1 MSMSKV
7 DLYTHTQP
15 FNGPLSGATQVGR
28 YQKNHSP
35 IHTHDEEGFE
45 PTTKSAL
52 SQRGLLDPIKPAY
65 NQSRPDGRLKLTTS
79 GFNRLWINMP
89 AVLVAVPTVM
99 QNSLHPISISH
110 ITARHL
116 LDFMAQITE
125 ADTLT
130 ICLDATQPR
139 LSVLRPPSSPHFM
152 LNAVCQ
158 NPPNLSRLGTGTE

>member
-15 FNGPLSGATQVGR
+15 FNGPLSGTTRVGR

-99 QNSLHPISISH
+99 QKLAASH
-110 ITARHL
+110 INFPHY
-116 LDFMAQITE
+116 
-125 ADTLT
+125 
-130 ICLDATQPR
+130 C
-139 LSVLRPPSSPHFM
+139 SPPSGFYGADNRGRHT
-152 LNAVCQ
+152 N
-158 NPPNLSRLGTGTE
+158 NLSGRHPTQTLSAPTSIIPPFYAECRLPKPSQFIPAWDRH